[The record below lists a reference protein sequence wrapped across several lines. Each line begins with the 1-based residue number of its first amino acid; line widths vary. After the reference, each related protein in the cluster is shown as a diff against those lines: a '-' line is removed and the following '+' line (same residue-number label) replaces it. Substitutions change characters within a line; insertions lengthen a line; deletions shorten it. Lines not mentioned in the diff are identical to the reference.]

1 MNDKIKNMID
11 TAASDGLLSIDE
23 LRLIKKVS
31 AKENVDWDEVEF
43 YMLQVGAINEQQS
56 EYDIS
61 NDNLITIISTWLTRL
76 KQGEFEGVA
85 EPFPSK
91 INDGN
96 LKKAAAAGFKLFT
109 TANIAIKQEET
120 KLSRF
125 DKFKMKA
132 VKTAI
137 NNSINIVPGGKLVR
151 NVGSNLLGQIISQAK
166 IFSKEEIKIELDKY
180 IEILALRVKTRKID
194 ETMLLAIKEKITN
207 IG

>member
-23 LRLIKKVS
+23 LRLIKKIS

-56 EYDIS
+56 EFDIS
-61 NDNLITIISTWLTRL
+61 NDNLISIISTWLTRL

-91 INDGN
+91 ISDSN

-109 TANIAIKQEET
+109 TTNNAIQKEEI

-137 NNSINIVPGGKLVR
+137 NSSINIVPGSTLVR
-151 NVGSNLLGQIISQAK
+151 NVGSNLLGQIIPHAK
-166 IFSKEEIKIELDKY
+166 TFSKEEIKIELDKY
-180 IEILALRVKTRKID
+180 IEILALRVKIKKID
-194 ETMLLAIKEKITN
+194 EKMLLAIKEKISS
-207 IG
+207 IS

>member
-137 NNSINIVPGGKLVR
+137 NNSINIVPGSKLFR
-151 NVGSNLLGQIISQAK
+151 NVGSNLLGQIIPQAK

>member
-137 NNSINIVPGGKLVR
+137 NNSINIVPGSKLVR
-151 NVGSNLLGQIISQAK
+151 NVGSNLLGQIIPQAK

-194 ETMLLAIKEKITN
+194 ETMLLAVKEKITN